1 MERERAFRL
10 IAFAVTVTAVCSVVF
25 TPAHDLVELENRI
38 PETAPYDISEAQFF
52 PPPYEEYWK
61 GTAHPGQCQSCH
73 RRIFEDW
80 AGSMMANAWRD
91 PAWRG
96 AFLLAARQSSTN
108 GDCEVPPPP
117 DGTAKARLNPFASPS
132 ECASTFNI
140 GKRTDRLSR
149 PGSLVDGFCSRCHMP
164 SNYVD
169 NVPRHDIVADRP
181 SGLEHARLA
190 ADFNPTSDAGT
201 GIAFAPY
208 ERQFRNTESGKAG
221 VFCAICHSIAGT
233 RDTPYHT
240 LARADSPQHP
250 EYVSARGMTSRAQL
264 VPERQDIFD
273 VPDAGAPNLGY
284 AVGAGSFR
292 LSPHAIGFP
301 DRFGPLT
308 ATRAPTRDA
317 YVEVVF
323 GTMMPYEQVNS
334 NGHQGYHEVLLTRSE
349 LCAACHDVTNPLT
362 IANPIGKWVG
372 GFPIERTYTEWLGS
386 RYADRPG
393 NRNFDRNYK
402 RDCQTC
408 HMQQDYGQPGT
419 AQSLYH
425 GGAPHEPLRGAIAN
439 DGAERPYFSHHFVG
453 GNTYVPRVIGASMDG
468 LGASGAY
475 PKLST
480 FSFTSA
486 DERSPYHNA
495 YWTDTDS
502 RGAPVQQ
509 ARFAWD
515 RLRHVLDL
523 DVAAPLAAAPGSRA
537 PLTIR
542 VTNSGSGHKFPTGF
556 PEGRIAWIAVRAFDL
571 GSGRELEIYDAA
583 WQRTSRGVGGLTRDA
598 MPDPN
603 LPACHWTLPAGSP
616 DPYAVQFKTVA
627 TLGDGC
633 PTLDLAYAHA
643 GNLVVNQAGQP
654 IDTRGDVIDRNH
666 PKGLPQFRDRDGDGD
681 LYDDAFLS
689 DTRLDPLPHAGATRS
704 LDRYSVVIPADV
716 AGPVAVTAAVYY
728 QSIEAIA
735 ALKLLGNLA
744 DTDLDFRLEPCVLGG
759 LCDGRIP
766 SVEPAVVEG
775 SPPVPMEV
783 RNRMIRVS
791 GSAPRRELAIA
802 TYPAP
807 DARDVYRDAVV
818 KAFISE
824 PTAGLDTTTFTLRDS
839 RGALVPASVDQIG
852 DGTWALFP
860 NQVFLKLNET
870 YTARIAGRLC
880 GFDGL
885 CHTTKRAWRFKTA
898 ADEGAG
904 KGDTRVPPGFVRR
917 EVPVVAGVAVRADAP
932 ASRLSK

>member
-1 MERERAFRL
+1 MAF
-10 IAFAVTVTAVCSVVF
+10 TVTMAAVCSVVY
-25 TPAHDLVELENRI
+25 TPADDPVELENRI
-38 PETAPYDISEAQFF
+38 PETAPYDTTEAQFF
-52 PPPYEEYWK
+52 PPPYEDYWK
-61 GTAHPGQCQSCH
+61 GAGNSGQCQSCH
-73 RRIFEDW
+73 RRIFEEW

-96 AFLLAARQSSTN
+96 AFLLAARQMSTD
-108 GDCEVPPPP
+108 GDCEAPPPP
-117 DGTAKARLNPFASPS
+117 DGTARARLNPFALPG
-132 ECASTFNI
+132 ECASAFNI
-140 GKRTDRLSR
+140 GSTTDRLSR

-169 NVPRHDIVADRP
+169 NVPLHEVIADRP
-181 SGLEHARLA
+181 SGLEHARLS

-208 ERQFRNTESGKAG
+208 ERHFRNTESGKAG
-221 VFCAICHSIAGT
+221 VFCAICHSIAAT

-240 LARADSPQHP
+240 LARAASAAAP
-250 EYVSARGMTSRAQL
+250 EYVPARGTASRAQL

-273 VPDAGAPNLGY
+273 VPDASAPNLGY

-308 ATRAPTRDA
+308 AAFTGRRDF
-317 YVEVVF
+317 YIEGVF
-323 GTMMPYEQVNS
+323 RTMMAYEQVDS
-334 NGHQGYHEVLLTRSE
+334 SKHHGYHEVLLTRSE
-349 LCAACHDVTNPLT
+349 LCAGCHDVTNPLT
-362 IANPIGKWVG
+362 IANGLGKWVG

-393 NRNFDRNYK
+393 NRNFDPAFK

-408 HMQQDYGQPGT
+408 HMQQDYGQAGT

-425 GGAPHEPLRGAIAN
+425 DGAPQEPLRGAVAT

-453 GNTYVPRVIGASMDG
+453 GNSYIPRVIGASMDA
-468 LGASGAY
+468 LGAAGPY
-475 PKLST
+475 PKLSV

-495 YWTDTDS
+495 YWTDTES
-502 RGAPVQQ
+502 RGAAAQQ
-509 ARFAWD
+509 ARLAWD

-523 DVAAPLAAAPGSRA
+523 EILGPLTATPGSRA

-556 PEGRIAWIAVRAFDL
+556 PEGRVAWVAVRAFDL
-571 GSGRELEIYDAA
+571 GSGRELEIFDAI
-583 WQRTSRGVGGLTRDA
+583 WKRTSRGVGGLTREA
-598 MPDPN
+598 MRDPT
-603 LPACHWTLPAGSP
+603 LPGCRWMLPAGSP
-616 DPYAVQFKTVA
+616 DPYAVHFKSVA

-633 PTLDLAYAHA
+633 PTLDLTYAHA
-643 GNLVVNQAGQP
+643 ANLVVNRGGQP
-654 IDTRGDVIDRNH
+654 IDQQGNPIDRDH
-666 PKGLPQFRDRDGDGD
+666 PRGLPQFRDRDGDGD
-681 LYDDAFLS
+681 IFDDAFLS
-689 DTRLDPLPHAGATRS
+689 DTRLDPLPHAGATRV
-704 LDRYSVVIPADV
+704 LDRYTVLIPADV
-716 AGPVAVTAAVYY
+716 AGPVAVTATVYY

-759 LCDGRIP
+759 RCDGRIP
-766 SVEPAVVEG
+766 SSEPAVAEG

-783 RNRMIRVS
+783 RSRVIRVGRS
-791 GSAPRRELAIA
+791 EPRGEVAIA

-807 DARDVYRDAVV
+807 DAADVYRDAVV
-818 KAFISE
+818 KVFLSAPCS
-824 PTAGLDTTTFTLRDS
+824 GLDATTFTLRDGG
-839 RGALVPASVDQIG
+839 GAFVPASVDQIG

-860 NQVFLKLNET
+860 HQVFLKANET
-870 YTARIAGRLC
+870 YTARIDGRLC
-880 GFDGL
+880 RFDGH
-885 CHTTKRAWRFKTA
+885 CTSTRRVWRFTTA
-898 ADEGAG
+898 PMDAAG
-904 KGDTRVPPGFVRR
+904 KGDTRVPPGFVRGR
-917 EVPVVAGVAVRADAP
+917 
-932 ASRLSK
+932 